1 MKKRILL
8 VPLALLLIASLVACA
23 APAPTE
29 TIKIGCI
36 GPLTGPLADL
46 QGKNVFGGM
55 DTAIK
60 EINDAGGILGRTVE
74 GIKIH
79 EGTTG
84 EEVVSAFKE
93 AISAGVKGI
102 TGGSETG
109 TTESA
114 CPMIRDSGIPT
125 VIGIASIVDPLTP
138 GYSTNIFHLAAYPA
152 QYQLAVKA
160 VIEEKGLK
168 TLGVLSIDAGY
179 GHQVADNVES
189 WWPSKTP
196 ADITDIVY
204 YTWGTTDMGPEVT
217 KLVAGN
223 PDAVFVGVW
232 GEATIGGV
240 IKKLKELEYEGT
252 IFFDVAGVDEEVI
265 KALGADRL
273 EGTYTVAGW
282 VADESV
288 PESVK
293 FATAFEELVGR
304 KPNYHAAL
312 CYTATKA
319 LLLAMEKAG
328 TVDDATKITDAMWE
342 LDFKTPWGDNIW
354 FFPGNQ
360 MYTSWSGLVQVQGG
374 KLVTAIIGPI
384 AIEDFTAPIDWYSAY
399 LEAGGK

>member
-1 MKKRILL
+1 MKRKILL
-8 VPLALLLIASLVACA
+8 IPLALLLIASLVACA
-23 APAPTE
+23 APAPTPTE
-29 TIKIGCI
+29 TIKIGGI

-74 GIKIH
+74 VIKIH

-93 AISAGVKGI
+93 AISYKVKAI
-102 TGGSETG
+102 TGGSEAG
-109 TTESA
+109 TTDSA
-114 CPMIRDSGIPT
+114 GPIIRDSGIPT
-125 VIGIASIVDPLTP
+125 VIGIASVEKIVTL
-138 GYSTNIFHLAAYPA
+138 GFSTNIFHLAAYPA

-168 TLGVLSIDAGY
+168 TLGVLTIDAGY
-179 GHQVADNVES
+179 GHQVADNVKGWQPGIE
-189 WWPSKTP
+189 
-196 ADITDIVY
+196 ITDIVF
-204 YTWGTTDMGPEVT
+204 YTWGAADMGPEVT

-223 PDAVFVGVW
+223 PDAVFMGVW

-240 IKKLKELEYEGT
+240 IKKLRELEYKGT

-265 KALGADRL
+265 KALGADLL

-282 VADESV
+282 VADESI
-288 PESVK
+288 PESLE
-293 FATAFEELVGR
+293 FATAFEALVGR
-304 KPNYHAAL
+304 QPNYHAAL
-312 CYTATKA
+312 SYTATKA
-319 LLLAMEKAG
+319 VLLAMKKAG
-328 TVDDATKITDAMWE
+328 TVDDATKITDAIWE
-342 LDFKTPWGDNIW
+342 LDFKTPWGDKIW

-374 KLVTAIIGPI
+374 KLDTAFIGPI
-384 AIEDFTAPIDWYSAY
+384 AIEDFTAPVDWYSAY
-399 LEAGGK
+399 LKAGGK

>member
-8 VPLALLLIASLVACA
+8 VPLALLLIASLLACA

-93 AISAGVKGI
+93 AISYEVKGI
-102 TGGSETG
+102 TGGSEAG
-109 TTESA
+109 TTDSA
-114 CPMIRDSGIPT
+114 GPIIRDSGIPT
-125 VIGIASIVDPLTP
+125 VVGIASVEKIVTP

-223 PDAVFVGVW
+223 PDAVFMGVW

-240 IKKLKELEYEGT
+240 IKKLRELEYKGT

-265 KALGADRL
+265 KALGADLL

-282 VADESV
+282 VPVESV
-288 PESVK
+288 PESVE
-293 FATAFEELVGR
+293 FAAAFEALVGR

-312 CYTATKA
+312 SYTATKI
-319 LLLAMEKAG
+319 LLLAMEEAG

>member
-8 VPLALLLIASLVACA
+8 VPLALLLIASLLACA
-23 APAPTE
+23 APAPSPAE

-36 GPLTGPLADL
+36 GPVTGPLADL

-93 AISAGVKGI
+93 AISYKVKAI
-102 TGGSETG
+102 TGGSEAG
-109 TTESA
+109 TTDSA
-114 CPMIRDSGIPT
+114 GPIIRDSGIPT
-125 VIGIASIVDPLTP
+125 VIGIASVEKIVTP
-138 GYSTNIFHLAAYPA
+138 GFSTNIFHLAAYPA
-152 QYQLAVKA
+152 QYQLAVKG
-160 VIEEKGLK
+160 VIEEKGIK
-168 TLGVLSIDAGY
+168 TLGVLTIDAGY
-179 GHQVADNVES
+179 GHQVADNVKGWQPGIE
-189 WWPSKTP
+189 
-196 ADITDIVY
+196 ITDIVY
-204 YTWGTTDMGPEVT
+204 YTWGAADMGPEVT

-223 PDAVFVGVW
+223 PDAVFMGVW

-240 IKKLKELEYEGT
+240 IKKLRELEYKGA

-265 KALGADRL
+265 KALGADLL
-273 EGTYTVAGW
+273 EETYTVAGW
-282 VADESV
+282 VTDESI
-288 PESVK
+288 PESVA

-304 KPNYHAAL
+304 QPNYHAAL
-312 CYTATKA
+312 SYTATKA
-319 LLLAMEKAG
+319 VLLAMKKAG
-328 TVDDATKITDAMWE
+328 TVDDATKITDAIWE
-342 LDFKTPWGDNIW
+342 LDFKTPWGDKIW

-374 KLVTAIIGPI
+374 KLDTAFIGPI
-384 AIEDFTAPIDWYSAY
+384 AIEDFTAPVDWYSAY
-399 LEAGGK
+399 LKAGGK